1 MFRSLRPKESLS
13 EGETNSALWLLLVD
27 GVCANIMSVLT
38 TGVFLVS
45 FALLLGASHK
55 VIGLL
60 AAIQPIA
67 QVLQI
72 PTVYLVERTRHRKA
86 VTMLTA
92 AASRLMYVVVA
103 LLPWLV
109 PPQHRL
115 VILLVALLFHFS
127 LSAMAGCAFN
137 SWIRDVIPENRMATF
152 FARRMAWS
160 AAVSASLSLAA
171 GAAIDFYSRHYPAA
185 SGYTFLFGGAIVA
198 GMSGLYY
205 LGRVGEPQM
214 PAIKYVGLM
223 KLLAQPFKSLNY
235 RKLLLFIGMWN
246 FTVNFVSPFFTVYLI
261 SRLKLS
267 MTSVV
272 GLTVLSQT
280 INVLFFGL
288 WARLSDSH
296 SNKSV
301 IAVAAPM
308 FFVTFLLWPFTDM
321 PAAKFL
327 MAPIL
332 VVIYVLHGMA
342 TSGVTLCVTNL
353 ALRAAPLGKATS
365 FVAVNALVM
374 GIAAAIAPILAGLC
388 ADYFEARELV
398 LTVTWFENLD
408 VTPILSLPAMDLR
421 GLDFIFG
428 IGFLLGVL
436 AYYRIRAIEEP
447 GEVEESVVRAQLL
460 SEIRRVA
467 RQVSSITSVPLTF
480 MPFNW
485 RNWRRVQNG
494 VNSVAKQPENPAD

>member
-1 MFRSLRPKESLS
+1 MFSSLRPKESLS
-13 EGETNSALWLLLVD
+13 ERETNSALWLLLVD

-38 TGVFLVS
+38 TGAFLVS

-92 AASRLMYVVVA
+92 GASRLLYVAVA
-103 LLPWLV
+103 LLPWLF

-137 SWIRDVIPENRMATF
+137 SWMRDVVPENRMATF

-171 GAAIDFYSRHYPAA
+171 GAGLDLYSRYYPAT

-198 GMSGLYY
+198 GLSGLYY
-205 LGRVGEPQM
+205 LGRVGEPRM
-214 PAIKYVGLM
+214 PAVKYEGLI
-223 KLLAQPFKSLNY
+223 KLLAQPFKSLSY
-235 RKLLLFIGMWN
+235 RKLLLFIAVWN

-267 MTSVV
+267 MTYVV

-280 INVLFFGL
+280 TNVLFFGL

-296 SNKSV
+296 GNKSV

-308 FFVTFLLWPFTDM
+308 FFFSFLLWPFADM
-321 PAAKFL
+321 PTAKFL
-327 MAPIL
+327 MVPIL
-332 VVIYVLHGMA
+332 LVIYVLHGMA

-353 ALRAAPLGKATS
+353 ALRAAPLGKATP

-374 GIAAAIAPILAGLC
+374 GVAAAIAPILAGLC

-408 VTPILSLPAMDLR
+408 ITPVLTLSAMDLR

-436 AYYRIRAIEEP
+436 AYYRILALEEP
-447 GEVEESVVRAQLL
+447 GEGEEAVVRAQLL

-467 RQVSSITSVPLTF
+467 RQVSSMASVPLTF
-480 MPFNW
+480 MPFSG
-485 RNWRRVQNG
+485 RRIQNG
-494 VNSVAKQPENPAD
+494 VAKEPDVPAE

>member
-1 MFRSLRPKESLS
+1 MFRSLRPKESLT

-27 GVCANIMSVLT
+27 GVCASTMSVLT
-38 TGVFLVS
+38 TGAFLVS
-45 FALLLGASHK
+45 FALLLGASNK

-60 AAIQPIA
+60 AAIYPIS

-86 VTMLTA
+86 VTMITA
-92 AASRLMYVVVA
+92 AASRLMYVMVA

-109 PPQHRL
+109 PPQYRL
-115 VILLVALLFHFS
+115 AILLVALLFHFS

-137 SWIRDVIPENRMATF
+137 SWMRDVIPENRMATF

-160 AAVSASLSLAA
+160 TAVSASLSLAA
-171 GAAIDFYSRHYPAA
+171 GAGIDLYGHCHPGT

-198 GMSGLYY
+198 GLSGLYF
-205 LGRVGEPQM
+205 LGRVAEPRM
-214 PAIKYVGLM
+214 PAVKYEGLV
-223 KLLAQPFKSLNY
+223 KLLAQPFKSLAY
-235 RKLLLFIGMWN
+235 RKLLLFIAVWN

-267 MTSVV
+267 MTCVV

-280 INVLFFGL
+280 VNVLFFSL

-308 FFVTFLLWPFTDM
+308 FFFTFLLWPFTDM

-327 MAPIL
+327 TVPIL
-332 VVIYVLHGMA
+332 IAIYVLHGMA

-353 ALRAAPLGKATS
+353 AFRAAPLGKATS

-374 GIAAAIAPILAGLC
+374 GVAAAIAPILAGVC
-388 ADYFEARELV
+388 ADYFESRELV
-398 LTVTWFENLD
+398 LSVTWFENLD
-408 VTPILSLPAMDLR
+408 ATPVLTLAAMDLR

-436 AYYRIRAIEEP
+436 AYYRILAITEP
-447 GEVEESVVRAQLL
+447 GEVGEAVVRAQLL
-460 SEIRRVA
+460 SEIRRIA
-467 RQVSSITSVPLTF
+467 RQVSSMASVPLTF
-480 MPFNW
+480 MPFSG
-485 RNWRRVQNG
+485 RRIQNG
-494 VNSVAKQPENPAD
+494 APKKPENPAE

>member
-1 MFRSLRPKESLS
+1 MLRSLRPKESLS
-13 EGETNSALWLLLVD
+13 EQETNSALWLLVVD

-38 TGVFLVS
+38 TGAFLVS

-72 PTVYLVERTRHRKA
+72 PTVYLVERTRYRKA

-92 AASRLMYVVVA
+92 GASRLTYVAVA

-109 PPQHRL
+109 APQHRL

-127 LSAMAGCAFN
+127 LSAMAGCGFN

-160 AAVSASLSLAA
+160 AAVSASLSLAS
-171 GAAIDFYSRHYPAA
+171 GCAIDLYSRYHPVA
-185 SGYTFLFGGAIVA
+185 SGYTFLFGFAIVA

-205 LGRVGEPQM
+205 LGRVAEPQM
-214 PAIKYVGLM
+214 PAVKYDGLM
-223 KLLAQPFKSLNY
+223 KLLAQPFKNLNY
-235 RKLLLFIGMWN
+235 RKLLLFIGVWN

-267 MTSVV
+267 MTYVV
-272 GLTVLSQT
+272 GLTVLSQMT
-280 INVLFFGL
+280 NVLFFGL

-308 FFVTFLLWPFTDM
+308 FFFTFLLWPFTNM
-321 PAAKFL
+321 PDAKFL

-332 VVIYVLHGMA
+332 IVIYILHGMA
-342 TSGVTLCVTNL
+342 TSGVNLCVTNL
-353 ALRAAPLGKATS
+353 ALRAAPFGKASS

-374 GIAAAIAPILAGLC
+374 GIAAAIAPILAGIC
-388 ADYFEARELV
+388 ADYFEARELT
-398 LTVTWFENLD
+398 LTVTWFEDLD
-408 VTPILSLPAMDLR
+408 VTPVLTLRAMDLR

-436 AYYRIRAIEEP
+436 AYYRILAIDEP
-447 GEVEESVVRAQLL
+447 GEVGEAVVRAQLL

-467 RQVSSITSVPLTF
+467 RQVSSMASVPLTF
-480 MPFNW
+480 MPFSG
-485 RNWRRVQNG
+485 RRIQNG
-494 VNSVAKQPENPAD
+494 IPKDPEAPAE

>member
-1 MFRSLRPKESLS
+1 MFRSLRPKDSLT
-13 EGETNSALWLLLVD
+13 EAETDSALWLLLVD
-27 GVCANIMSVLT
+27 GVCSNAMSILT
-38 TGVFLVS
+38 TGAFLVS
-45 FALLLGASHK
+45 FALLLGASNK
-55 VIGLL
+55 VIGLV
-60 AAIQPIA
+60 AAIHPIA
-67 QVLQI
+67 QLLQI

-86 VTMLTA
+86 ITMLTA
-92 AASRLMYVVVA
+92 GASRLMYVVVA
-103 LLPWLV
+103 VLPWLV
-109 PPQHRL
+109 PPEYRL
-115 VILLVALLFHFS
+115 TILLVALLFHFS

-137 SWIRDVIPENRMATF
+137 SWMRDVIPEDRMATF

-160 AAVSASLSLAA
+160 TAVSASLSLAA
-171 GAAIDFYSRHYPAA
+171 GAGIDLYSRYHPGT
-185 SGYTFLFGGAIVA
+185 SGYTFLFAGAIVA
-198 GMSGLYY
+198 GLSGLYY
-205 LGRVGEPQM
+205 LGRVGEPRM
-214 PAIKYVGLM
+214 PAIKYQGLL
-223 KLLAQPFKSLNY
+223 KLLAQPFKSLTY
-235 RKLLLFIGMWN
+235 RKLLLFIAVWN

-267 MTSVV
+267 MTYVV

-280 INVLFFGL
+280 VNVLFFGL

-308 FFVTFLLWPFTDM
+308 FFFTFLLWPFTDM
-321 PAAKFL
+321 PDAKFL

-332 VVIYVLHGMA
+332 IAIYVLHGMA

-353 ALRAAPLGKATS
+353 ALRAAPYGKATP

-374 GIAAAIAPILAGLC
+374 GVAAAIAPILAGIC

-398 LTVTWFENLD
+398 LSVTWFENLD
-408 VTPILSLPAMDLR
+408 VTPVLTLSALDLR

-436 AYYRIRAIEEP
+436 AYYRIMAITEP
-447 GEVEESVVRAQLL
+447 GELGEAVVRAKLL

-467 RQVSSITSVPLTF
+467 RQVSSRASVPLTF
-480 MPFNW
+480 IPFSG
-485 RNWRRVQNG
+485 RRIPNNV
-494 VNSVAKQPENPAD
+494 VKDHEAPAE